1 MSRTRVLQLL
11 PSLGM
16 GGAERLAVHLA
27 RSLDPEQFEVTVVS
41 MFGPTDSDLG
51 EMLSLHSIPLEYLD
65 KRPGF
70 DGSMV
75 PKLHGVFR
83 RFSPDIAHSHLRVLQ
98 YALPAFVGSGVTGK
112 VHTFHSIAQREA
124 KRPGRQVQRLA
135 FKSGVT
141 PVAISDEVART
152 VQDIYK
158 ISPITIPNGIPVAD
172 YQEDSAA
179 GTNLRQ
185 SLGLS
190 ANDFV
195 FVCVANLSQAKN
207 HALLLSALKEVVAS
221 STQRITLLLVGDGPL
236 RPVLTSAASELGSA
250 VRFLGHRTDVP
261 AVLAAANAFVL
272 ASDYEGNPLSVM
284 EAMAAGR
291 PVVATAV
298 GGIPELIT
306 DGVDGLLVQP
316 GSTRGLATGML
327 KLASNRELMSALGA
341 AASETALA
349 RFSIEAMA
357 KSYGDLYHRLARGHN
372 NRQRTTT

>member
-1 MSRTRVLQLL
+1 MSRVRVLQLL

-27 RSLDPEQFEVTVVS
+27 RSLDPQRFEVKVVS
-41 MFGPTDSDLG
+41 MFGPTDSDLS
-51 EMLSLHSIPLEYLD
+51 EMLSSRSIPLEYLD

-75 PKLHGVFR
+75 TKLHRAFR
-83 RFSPDIAHSHLRVLQ
+83 RFSPDVAHSHLRVLQ
-98 YALPAFVGSGVTGK
+98 YALPAFVGSGVTAR
-112 VHTFHSIAQREA
+112 VHTFHSVAQKEA
-124 KRPGRQVQRLA
+124 KWSGRMIQRLA

-152 VQDIYK
+152 VQDVYK
-158 ISPITIPNGIPVAD
+158 ISPLTIPNGIPVAD
-172 YQEDSAA
+172 YRDNSAA
-179 GTNLRQ
+179 GTDLRE

-207 HALLLSALKEVVAS
+207 HALLLSALKEVVAAS
-221 STQRITLLLVGDGPL
+221 PQKIMLLLVGDGPL
-236 RPVLTSAASELGSA
+236 RPALTSAASELGNA
-250 VRFLGHRTDVP
+250 VRFLGRRTDVP
-261 AVLAAANAFVL
+261 AILAAADAFVL
-272 ASDYEGNPLSVM
+272 ASDYEGNPLAVM
-284 EAMAAGR
+284 EAMAAAR

-316 GSTRGLATGML
+316 GSPEGLAAGMI
-327 KLASNRELMSALGA
+327 KLASNPNLASALGT
-341 AASETALA
+341 AASETARA
-349 RFSIEAMA
+349 RFSIDAMA
-357 KSYGDLYHRLARGHN
+357 NSYGELYHRLTSGRN
-372 NRQRTTT
+372 QRQRTTP